1 MTPSQTTPPSP
12 SAPPAPP
19 LSASPRLL
27 RIATRASALAMWQAR
42 HIQARLEALHP
53 GLKVELLPLTTQGD
67 RILDRAL
74 ALVGGKGLFVKEIEQ
89 ALIDGHAD
97 LAVHSVK
104 DLPADMPPGLTL
116 AAIPERANP
125 LDALVCRDLAC
136 KSLLDLP
143 RGATVGTSSLRRR
156 AQILAVRPDLNLIP
170 LRGNVDTRLRKVA
183 EGFEGLDAAILAAA
197 GLQRLGLDHHI
208 SQILPA
214 DLCLPAIGQG
224 TLGIQA
230 REDDANTLRLL
241 APLHHPPTALCLA
254 AERALL
260 RATHGSCHLPLA
272 AFATL
277 SGDPAQPSLTLHAK
291 LLTPDGAQVINHEAT
306 AAAPITDEA
315 AESLGLGAHA
325 ALVAAG
331 GQAILDALQAPDAA
345 PDAPGASSS
354 ASSIQPLA
362 GRRVLITRSRDR
374 RSSALSAHIRALG
387 GQPIEVAAITIAPPE
402 DPKPLQDALQKL
414 VASPDAFDWVLFT
427 SPNAVEHT
435 FQALASMALDA
446 SVFKGCRVAAVGEQ
460 TAQDLRARELT
471 IALQPPADQQRAEG
485 FLSVLLAHG
494 LSSGSRA
501 LLPAAAS
508 PSPVLPDGLRA
519 AGVAVEVVTA
529 YRTIPCDDDRAR
541 LLSIL
546 SAPPPGDITFAS
558 GSAVTAFAA
567 MLPDLA
573 AIRGWRVACIG
584 PVTAQAARDAGIT
597 PDIISPTASLD
608 ALATALTT

>member
-1 MTPSQTTPPSP
+1 
-12 SAPPAPP
+12 
-19 LSASPRLL
+19 
-27 RIATRASALAMWQAR
+27 MWQAR

-125 LDALVCRDLAC
+125 LDALVCRDPSC

-183 EGFEGLDAAILAAA
+183 EGFDSLDAAILAAA

-241 APLHHPPTALCLA
+241 APLHHAPTALCLA

-277 SGDPAQPSLTLHAK
+277 SGDPDQPSLTLHAK
-291 LLTPDGAQVINHEAT
+291 LLTPDGAQVIAHEAT
-306 AAAPITDEA
+306 AAAPVTDQA
-315 AESLGLGAHA
+315 AEALGLSAHA

-331 GQAILDALQAPDAA
+331 GQAILDALQEEPPAAA
-345 PDAPGASSS
+345 PDASSS
-354 ASSIQPLA
+354 ASSAQPLA

-387 GQPIEVAAITIAPPE
+387 GLPIEVAAITVAPPE

-471 IALQPPADQQRAEG
+471 VALQPPPDQQRAEG

-494 LSSGSRA
+494 LPPGSRA

-519 AGVAVEVVTA
+519 AGVSVEVVTA

-597 PDIISPTASLD
+597 PDIIAPTASLD
-608 ALATALTT
+608 ALAAALTT